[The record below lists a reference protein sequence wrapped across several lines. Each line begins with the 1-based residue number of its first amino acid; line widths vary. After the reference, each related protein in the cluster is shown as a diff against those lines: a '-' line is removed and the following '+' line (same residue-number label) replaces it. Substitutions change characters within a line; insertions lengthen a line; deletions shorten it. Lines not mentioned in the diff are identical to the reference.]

1 MSLRTALKALP
12 TMLRIGFSEAVAYRA
27 EMIIWVLA
35 TTMPLIMLALWS
47 AVARGGPVGRFGQ
60 AEFTGY
66 FLAAFCVRQ
75 MTSSWVA
82 WLVSYEVKQGTLAMR
97 LLRPISPL
105 LAYATEVLAGIPLR
119 VAIVLPVLG
128 ISVWVV
134 GAERAVPTSLGG
146 WGLFALGIVGA
157 WLITFYLN
165 VLLGTLSLFLES
177 SQKLMEVYMVLFFVC
192 SGYMFPVEFF
202 PPGVRT
208 VMEWLPFR
216 YQMGLPVELMTG
228 AHSTKEAWALLGAQW
243 TWVLGLGM
251 VSLTV
256 WRRGLARFAA
266 FGG

>member
-1 MSLRTALKALP
+1 MSLRTSLRALP
-12 TMLRIGFSEAVAYRA
+12 TLLRIGFSEAVAYRA
-27 EMIIWVLA
+27 EMVVWVLA

-47 AVARGGPVGRFGQ
+47 AVARGGDVGRFGQ

-75 MTSSWVA
+75 LTSSWVA
-82 WLVSYEVKQGTLAMR
+82 WMLSYEVKQGTLAMR

-105 LAYATEVLAGIPLR
+105 LSYATEVLAGIPLR
-119 VAIVLPVLG
+119 VAVVLPVLG
-128 ISVWVV
+128 ISVWAV
-134 GAERAVPTSLGG
+134 GGRAVPASLGG
-146 WGLFALGIVGA
+146 WGLFALGITGG

-165 VLLGTLSLFLES
+165 VMLGALSLYLES
-177 SQKLMEVYMVLFFVC
+177 SQKLMEIYMVLFFVC

-202 PPGVRT
+202 PPGLRA
-208 VMEWLPFR
+208 VMDALPFR

-228 AHSTKEAWALLGAQW
+228 AHAPAEAWGLLAKQW
-243 TWVLGLGM
+243 AWVAGLG
-251 VSLTV
+251 VGATLL